1 MPDLRPL
8 LSPDSI
14 AIIGASADTE
24 TLRGRLTHALIGHG
38 YDGRVFPVT
47 RSQSEVLGLRAYPS
61 VPALPEPVD
70 LAVIL
75 VPAAHVVETLEQCGQ
90 RGIRSAV
97 VISSGFAEESNQAAR
112 ARDVEL
118 SRIAERHGIVVCGP
132 NSEGIVNP
140 LRPLVATFSP
150 VFHDPSRSL
159 LPAASKARP
168 IAVSCQSGALTF
180 SFLSRGRDRQLHF
193 THQVSA
199 GNQTV
204 LEA

>member
-1 MPDLRPL
+1 MPDLKPL

-14 AIIGASADTE
+14 AIVGASADTE

-61 VPALPEPVD
+61 VAALPEPVD

-90 RGIRSAV
+90 RRIRAAV
-97 VISSGFAEESNQAAR
+97 VISSGFAEETNEAAR

-118 SRIAERHGIVVCGP
+118 SRIAHKRRRLTRTERR
-132 NSEGIVNP
+132 
-140 LRPLVATFSP
+140 LRV
-150 VFHDPSRSL
+150 RS
-159 LPAASKARP
+159 AE
-168 IAVSCQSGALTF
+168 
-180 SFLSRGRDRQLHF
+180 LSRHPLLLR
-193 THQVSA
+193 A
-199 GNQTV
+199 
-204 LEA
+204 